1 MNQSLAYVRE
11 VLSLYTD
18 RSDTGKSIYS
28 KMMEGH
34 FKSEEAFVRE
44 LSEGEI
50 NFLNQVLEEEI
61 QHAKNEQDSKRAHH
75 LNDVYELLF

>member
-34 FKSEEAFVRE
+34 FMSEEAFIRE

>member
-18 RSDTGKSIYS
+18 RSDTGKNIYS

-34 FKSEEAFVRE
+34 FMSEEAFVRE